1 MNKQE
6 IVKALEDSR
15 EPIMRIIDELS
26 DEQMLEPG
34 VVGEWTLK
42 DLIAHLTRWEAEL
55 IKLLWQI
62 RQGGTPSS
70 MLVEEM
76 DFDAINAR
84 WNQEDQSRSLGR
96 ILEDFYAVR
105 EQTLRRLEYF
115 NDRDLDDPNRYPFL
129 KGKPLWIKIA
139 GNSFAHDQ
147 EHLEQ
152 IQRWLGNKK

>member
-105 EQTLRRLEYF
+105 EQTLRRFEYF
-115 NDRDLDDPNRYPFL
+115 NDKDLDDPNRYPFL

-152 IQRWLGNKK
+152 IQRWLENKK

>member
-115 NDRDLDDPNRYPFL
+115 NDKDLDDPKRFPFL

-152 IQRWLGNKK
+152 IQRWLENKK